1 MALNYNKLW
10 KLLIDKNMK
19 KADLEKITGLSRS
32 TITKLVNEE
41 NVNSD
46 VLERICRALNCE
58 IGDIVELK
66 EDNNNV

>member
-46 VLERICRALNCE
+46 ILERICRALNCE

-66 EDNNNV
+66 GERK

>member
-19 KADLEKITGLSRS
+19 KADLEKMTGISRS

-46 VLERICRALNCE
+46 VLERICRTLNCE

-66 EDNNNV
+66 EEQK